1 LARVSSLSDPKSTS
15 ASPSL
20 TARARDAARRVDPW
34 TALLVAVVSAVAFVI
49 LAILATVLWL
59 SLRVGDPGDP
69 DAVYSIANYTGV
81 FRDSFTYK
89 VIGNTLGFSTVT
101 LVVAFLFGVPAAW
114 LSERTDLPAKPLLYT
129 FMSVGLLVPGFAAA
143 MGWLFLLHPRIG
155 MINTWLIDV
164 FHLAE
169 PPLNIA
175 TIVGMGWIQGLNLA
189 PIAFI
194 MTAAVFRAM
203 DPSLEEAAEMNGAS
217 GLKTFW
223 RITLKLAWPGLLAAG
238 IYIFT
243 IGFAAFDV
251 PAIIG
256 WSNRVFTFSTYLLL
270 ETNPAEGLPQYG
282 RAAALATFVIALGCA
297 LSWWYARLQSQ
308 GHRYQVV
315 TGKGYRPRLGKLGRH
330 ALTAWAFIGIYFSLS
345 KLLPLAVLIWA
356 SLLPFFQL
364 PSATALKT
372 ISLANF
378 NAIPWDLTWLGLKNT
393 LVLMVLTPT
402 VTLALCLAF
411 SWVVLR
417 SRVPGRALFDVVAFL
432 PHTVPNVVFGI
443 GALLIALFVL
453 SDFIPLYGTIWIL
466 LVVFVITRLSYGTR
480 MTNSTLMQIHR
491 DLEESAMVSGARTKA
506 VLWRIVLPLLRP
518 TLVYAWLWIALL
530 TYRELTLAVLLS
542 TRGNITLPVVVWSV
556 WQGGAFGRGAALTL
570 VTLVFLLPFIVLYW
584 TVARRR
590 AVASSS

>member
-1 LARVSSLSDPKSTS
+1 MY
-15 ASPSL
+15 
-20 TARARDAARRVDPW
+20 DATRRTDPW
-34 TALLVAVVSAVAFVI
+34 TILLVGLVSAVSVVI
-49 LAILATVLWL
+49 LVILGAVLWL
-59 SLRVGDPGDP
+59 SVRVGDPGDP
-69 DAVYSIANYTGV
+69 DAVYAIANYAGV
-81 FRDSFTYK
+81 FTDSFTYR
-89 VIGNTLGFSTVT
+89 VIGNTLGFSAVT

-129 FMSVGLLVPGFAAA
+129 LMSVGLLVPGFAAA

-155 MINTWLIDV
+155 LINTWLMDV
-164 FHLAE
+164 FHLTEA
-169 PPLNIA
+169 PLNIA

-203 DPSLEEAAEMNGAS
+203 DASLEEAAEMNGANWF
-217 GLKTFW
+217 KTFW
-223 RITLKLAWPGLLAAG
+223 HITLKLAWPGILAAG

-282 RAAALATFVIALGCA
+282 RAAALATFVIALGCG

-308 GHRYQVV
+308 SHRYQVV
-315 TGKGYRPRLGKLGRH
+315 TGKGYRPRLGTLGRR
-330 ALTAWAFIGIYFSLS
+330 AIIAWGFIGIYFTLS
-345 KLLPLAVLIWA
+345 KLLPLTVLVWA

-364 PSATALKT
+364 PSAAALKT

-417 SRVPGRALFDVVAFL
+417 SRIRGRASFDVIAFL

-443 GALLIALFVL
+443 GALLITLFVL
-453 SDFIPLYGTIWIL
+453 PDIIPLYGTIWIL
-466 LVVFVITRLSYGTR
+466 LVVFVVTRLSYGTR

-491 DLEESAMVSGARTKA
+491 DLEESAMVSGARTKS

-570 VTLVFLLPFIVLYW
+570 VTLLFLLPFIALYW
-584 TVARRR
+584 IVARRR
-590 AVASSS
+590 MVDPQS